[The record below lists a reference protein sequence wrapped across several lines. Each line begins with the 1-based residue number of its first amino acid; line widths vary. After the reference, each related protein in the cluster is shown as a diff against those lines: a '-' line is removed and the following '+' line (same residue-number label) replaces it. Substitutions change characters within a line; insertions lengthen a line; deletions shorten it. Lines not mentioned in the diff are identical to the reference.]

1 MTYKNIHTGE
11 IYETFY
17 EDTIITSTSKKGK
30 VTKKRVV
37 GDLRMRY
44 VSGGQTN
51 KPTKDFKAAE
61 DFNKF
66 NTFIPIQ

>member
-11 IYETFY
+11 IYETFH
-17 EDTIITSTSKKGK
+17 EDTILTSTSKKGK
-30 VTKKRVV
+30 VTKKRVI

-51 KPTKDFKAAE
+51 KTSNDFKVAE